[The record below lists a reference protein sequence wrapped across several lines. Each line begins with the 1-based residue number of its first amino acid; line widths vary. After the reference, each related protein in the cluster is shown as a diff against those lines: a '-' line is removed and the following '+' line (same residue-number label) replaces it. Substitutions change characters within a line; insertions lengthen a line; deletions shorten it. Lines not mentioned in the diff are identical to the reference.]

1 MHKVAR
7 VLTLA
12 SLTVLAVGAG
22 LGVGFAATATVTIDT
37 TLHPTT
43 LTVQSGTSVT
53 WVNNDDE
60 RHRMRSRNGPVEW
73 DSNDLEPGD
82 TYTFT
87 FTVEGSYPYLDE
99 RDDENPAYHGTVVV
113 TAPSGGGGGGS
124 GGGTGGETGGG
135 VPAPSSAAVRIFDK
149 NFIPGTVTIA
159 TGGTVTWS
167 NDDDTAHT
175 VNASAGGFASGTMS
189 QGEKF
194 SRKFA
199 SAGTFNY
206 FCAFHSDMRAT
217 VRVQSASGTV
227 PPPKA
232 AAGGT
237 GGAASAAAAAPAT
250 APGQSGVSIVDF
262 AFTPPTVRIR
272 AGDTVAWANRGQ
284 APHTVTS
291 RDGSFDSGILEP
303 GATFRRVFAKEG
315 SFAYACAV
323 HPNMTGTVLVGAA
336 ARPAESSPPTA
347 AATQTPP
354 RGSLTARGS
363 AGVAS
368 ALQGGGLGSGTFLG
382 VVLGIPG
389 VLLAGSTIYL
399 RRTSPTK
406 G

>member
-12 SLTVLAVGAG
+12 SLTVIALVAG

-37 TLHPTT
+37 TLHPAT
-43 LTVQSGTSVT
+43 LTVQPGTSVT
-53 WVNNDDE
+53 WVNNDHE

-99 RDDENPAYHGTVVV
+99 RDDENPAYHGAVVV
-113 TAPSGGGGGGS
+113 TAPSGGGTGGG
-124 GGGTGGETGGG
+124 GGGTGGGTA
-135 VPAPSSAAVRIFDK
+135 PAPSSAAVRIFDK
-149 NFIPGTVTIA
+149 SFIPGTVTIA

-189 QGEKF
+189 EGEKF
-194 SRKFA
+194 SRKFN

-206 FCAFHSDMRAT
+206 FCALHSDMKGT

-232 AAGGT
+232 AT
-237 GGAASAAAAAPAT
+237 GGAGGSTPAAAAPVMS

-272 AGDTVAWANRGQ
+272 AGDTVAWANQGQ
-284 APHTVTS
+284 EPHTVTAK
-291 RDGSFDSGILEP
+291 DGSFDSGILEP

-315 SFAYACAV
+315 SLTYACDL
-323 HPNMTGTVLVGAA
+323 HPNMAGTVLVGAA
-336 ARPAESSPPTA
+336 VRAAESSPPTA
-347 AATQTPP
+347 PAAQTPP
-354 RGSLTARGS
+354 SGSLTASGS
-363 AGVAS
+363 GGAAS
-368 ALQGGGLGSGTFLG
+368 AQQGGGLGTGTFLG
-382 VVLGIPG
+382 VVLGIPA
-389 VLLAGSTIYL
+389 VLLVGSTIYL
-399 RRTSPTK
+399 WRTSPTK